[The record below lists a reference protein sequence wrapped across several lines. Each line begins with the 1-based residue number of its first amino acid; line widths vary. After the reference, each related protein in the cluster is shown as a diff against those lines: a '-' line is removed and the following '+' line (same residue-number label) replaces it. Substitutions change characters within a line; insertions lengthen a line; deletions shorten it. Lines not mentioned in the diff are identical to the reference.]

1 MRFFLPV
8 SPPSRSENGPG
19 RGPGPCSGNYYI
31 LFYYIVKYNNGGIG
45 TDRLIGRNREILV
58 LEDQFRAE
66 GSSLVVIYGRRRTGK
81 TTILTQFMRRH
92 PNSLYFLARKES
104 SSRNLAYFRRAAADF
119 LGHSLQPG
127 SGGDWNSTLREV
139 VGRTGGQKMVIMFDE
154 FQNIGQRDPSFPA
167 VVQYAWDTV
176 LKNSHVMLI
185 LCGSSV
191 PLMSS
196 QVLEYGSPLY
206 GRSTAHILLGP
217 LPFSK
222 CSEFG
227 DTADARE
234 RVLRYSVTGGVP
246 RYLETF
252 GRYGDVYSAVEDTVL
267 NPESYLYGE
276 VMASLRSESADAG
289 SYASILGSI
298 ASGHSKLQEIADDL
312 GLRQTGL
319 TNYLKVLMDTGLVER
334 RVPVTEDDPFRSKKG
349 LYRIADRMTAFWF
362 RFIYPCADLLGRG
375 EAGRVLETV
384 RRGLPSYAFGQVYRD
399 ICEERFR
406 EMASE
411 GFWDFPV
418 DRVGGYWGRDLA
430 ADLAGIDYGG
440 GNLVLGEC
448 VSSGAPARPEV
459 LDRLRADSGRLLA
472 LTSSKRVRYV
482 VFSLSGFEGTWPEDV
497 DLVEGF

>member
-1 MRFFLPV
+1 M
-8 SPPSRSENGPG
+8 
-19 RGPGPCSGNYYI
+19 
-31 LFYYIVKYNNGGIG
+31 
-45 TDRLIGRNREILV
+45 LV
-58 LEDQFRAE
+58 LEDQFRAA
-66 GSSLVVIYGRRRTGK
+66 GSSLVVLCGRRRTGK
-81 TTILTQFMRRH
+81 TTLLTQFMRRH
-92 PNSLYFLARKES
+92 PNSLYFLARRES
-104 SSRNLAYFRRAAADF
+104 SSRNLVYFRKAAADF
-119 LGHSLQPG
+119 LGRSLQPA
-127 SGGDWNSTLREV
+127 SNGDWNRTLREIA
-139 VGRTGGQKMVIMFDE
+139 GRTGGQKMVIMFDE

-176 LKNSHVMLI
+176 LKNAHVMLV

-206 GRSTAHILLGP
+206 GRSTAHILLEP
-217 LPFSK
+217 LPFSR

-227 DTADARE
+227 DAGDARG
-234 RVLRYSVTGGVP
+234 RILKYSVTGGVP
-246 RYLETF
+246 RYLGTF

-298 ASGHSKLQEIADDL
+298 ASGHRKLQDIAEDL

-319 TNYLKVLMDTGLVER
+319 TNYLKVLMETGLVER
-334 RVPVTEDDPFRSKKG
+334 EVPVTEDDPFRSKKG

-362 RFIYPCADLLGRG
+362 CFIYPCADLLGRG
-375 EAGRVLETV
+375 EGGRIMDAV
-384 RRGLPSYAFGQVYRD
+384 RRDLPSYAFGQVYRD
-399 ICEERFR
+399 VCEERFR

-411 GFWDFPV
+411 GFWEFPV
-418 DRVGGYWGRDLA
+418 DRVGGYWGRDLT
-430 ADLAGIDYGG
+430 ADLVGIDQGG

-448 VSSGAPARPEV
+448 ISSEAPARPEA
-459 LDRLRADSGRLLA
+459 LDRLRAVSGRLA
-472 LTSSKRVRYV
+472 VATGAGRVRYV

-497 DLVEGF
+497 DLVEWF